1 MRFYVDKPPS
11 QTQCAEAVGTGDATI
26 TLSGEANWYHALAHI
41 SWSFVGDPG
50 NGGQVSVELPES
62 GIVLLRIF
70 LNKTNSAGAFNG
82 QRVFSGKGMSAPV
95 GAEMKIRLTGNADK
109 SLTVQHR

>member
-11 QTQCAEAVGTGDATI
+11 QTQCAE
-26 TLSGEANWYHALAHI
+26 GEDTEAAEIVLESSANWYHALAHI
-41 SWSFVGDPG
+41 SWSFAGDPG
-50 NGGQVSVELPES
+50 PGQLAVELPES
-62 GIVLLRIF
+62 GIVLLRIWI
-70 LNKTNSAGAFNG
+70 NKTNSAGAFNG